1 MTEQVVDWDM
11 VLGEIKKI
19 YDSVEKLAQQFAGRP
34 FTPDGHLVGSIGEVV
49 ASYAFGLT
57 LEKPSNQGADAIHR
71 KSGRSVEVKCTQTK
85 RVSFYDCAPT
95 NNVIVLFID
104 RDGSFECVFNGL
116 FADLERGLVAAN
128 LWRRRSGRNDG
139 DRVLFDDGVPQRFRV
154 VTFVAEDM
162 PGR

>member
-116 FADLERGLVAAN
+116 FADLERGLGKKQKNGQRTISIKTLGVLRIDVDQADI
-128 LWRRRSGRNDG
+128 LELIKPLPRRQS
-139 DRVLFDDGVPQRFRV
+139 
-154 VTFVAEDM
+154 
-162 PGR
+162 